1 MISCSVDPEKVLCRV
16 FLADT
21 HAKILKSL
29 EKRSLQLWDR
39 RGFCMCI
46 SMSRWNCTEILKTLV
61 RGAENTFLQHLQSK
75 NTIKSPLWAIFWKKI
90 CWKSRFTASH
100 PIFRI
105 SHAFP
110 PRVSWSKHEGARIN
124 FDPWSLIQVQEA
136 VQTWTAPEYSGTL
149 CPVRGRFGRFDRTSR
164 LSRNTPRLP

>member
-124 FDPWSLIQVQEA
+124 FDLWSLIQVHVGGYRVPFCGGLVTQDDS
-136 VQTWTAPEYSGTL
+136 QQL
-149 CPVRGRFGRFDRTSR
+149 
-164 LSRNTPRLP
+164 LPQPWIEN